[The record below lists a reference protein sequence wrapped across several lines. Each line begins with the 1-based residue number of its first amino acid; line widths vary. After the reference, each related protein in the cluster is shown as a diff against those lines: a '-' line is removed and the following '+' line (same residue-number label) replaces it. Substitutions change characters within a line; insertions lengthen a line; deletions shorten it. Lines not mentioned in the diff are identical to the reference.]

1 MNPWDTPEGQACFER
16 WIAEATRLFNAYNG
30 SPEFSARKPW
40 SFNKYGIL
48 EGSPYGPHS
57 VHAPDDFPFFSNNK
71 YGLTIQRAVSIHGTI
86 PYGMERVFLT
96 CTNTSPNVFQQKAPG
111 IDGRV
116 IQEIEDEFFLSRRQ
130 CSKKERTRRAL
141 RSARESAGVI

>member
-71 YGLTIQRAVSIHGTI
+71 YWWMWAHYTASGFDSWHDPVWDGAGI
-86 PYGMERVFLT
+86 PHLHEYVT
-96 CTNTSPNVFQQKAPG
+96 KC
-111 IDGRV
+111 
-116 IQEIEDEFFLSRRQ
+116 LSTK
-130 CSKKERTRRAL
+130 S
-141 RSARESAGVI
+141 SGH